1 MHMDTNPQHW
11 KLLVFYYNPE
21 NPSLLVAKRTG
32 IPFTLNFAKPAAWM
46 ITGLTLALIVVT
58 AIVNNRWGS

>member
-1 MHMDTNPQHW
+1 MDMEKDANPQHW

-21 NPSLLVAKRTG
+21 NPSLFVAKRTG

-46 ITGLTLALIVVT
+46 ITGVTLALMVFAAV
-58 AIVNNRWGS
+58 ANNR